1 MTMTKLTKEHI
12 DAIDQQNMWALI
24 KGFPDQWTEAMKFT
38 EEPDL
43 SLDKSLIKNICLAG
57 MGGSAI
63 GADLIRA
70 YSYRCCP
77 HPTQVV
83 RHYDIPQ
90 WVDESTLF
98 ITCSFSGNT
107 EETLSAMREALAKGA
122 QVIAVTSGGELLV
135 TASREGFDYIKIPGG
150 MPPRAALAYS
160 FVPLFRIFQHL
171 GYLDEGDEALDETG
185 AFLKEQ
191 AELLSDY
198 TDNEALTLAESLTDT
213 LPIIYS
219 DSTTM
224 EPVNLRWRGQ
234 FEENAKTLAY
244 GNTLPEMNHNEI
256 VGWEQIVHLTGRL
269 SVIFLYDQ
277 DDNKRVKKRMRIV
290 RDLVEDQTASI
301 HALSTRGESRLT
313 RLFSLI
319 QLADWTSF
327 YLAILNEVDPTP
339 IAKID
344 LLKSRLAEE

>member
-1 MTMTKLTKEHI
+1 MPLTKEHI
-12 DAIDQQNMWALI
+12 ESIDTQNMWKLI
-24 KGFPDQWTEAMKFT
+24 KEFPNQWDEAIKLTED
-38 EEPDL
+38 PDF
-43 SLDKSLIKNICLAG
+43 SINKNNINNICLAG

-70 YSYRCCP
+70 YSYHTCP
-77 HPTQVV
+77 LPVQVV
-83 RHYDIPQ
+83 RHYNIPH
-90 WVDESTLF
+90 WVDEHTLF

-107 EETLSAMREALAKGA
+107 EETLSAMRQARERNA
-122 QVIAVTSGGELLV
+122 QIIAVTTGGQLLLEA
-135 TASREGFDYIKIPGG
+135 TREDFDYINIPGG
-150 MPPRAALAYS
+150 MPPRAALGYS
-160 FVPLFRIFQHL
+160 FVPLFRVFQKL
-171 GYLDEGDEALDETG
+171 GFLDEGDRALRETEV
-185 AFLKEQ
+185 FLNEQ
-191 AELLSDY
+191 GELLSDLNE
-198 TDNEALTLAESLTDT
+198 NEALTLAENLTDT

-219 DSTTM
+219 DATAM

-244 GNTLPEMNHNEI
+244 GNLIPEMNHNEI

-269 SVIFLYDQ
+269 SVIMLYDKK
-277 DDNKRVKKRMRIV
+277 DNSRVNKRMEIVK
-290 RDLVEDQTASI
+290 DLIQDQAASV
-301 HALSTRGESRLT
+301 HVLNTRGESRLT

-327 YLAILNEVDPTP
+327 YLAVINDVDPTP